1 MTLEQA
7 RMVLGVDAAAS
18 SEAVRAAYVA
28 AVRAAHPDTTTSYA
42 SASIAELQTAYR
54 VLRDDISSCNEC
66 NVMPSLRV
74 VRRGWTV

>member
-18 SEAVRAAYVA
+18 AETVRAAYVA
-28 AVRAAHPDTTTSYA
+28 AVRAAHPDTSLRRSST
-42 SASIAELQTAYR
+42 SIAELQSADR
-54 VLRDDISSCNEC
+54 LLCDDISSCNEC
-66 NVMPSLRV
+66 NVMPLSRV